1 MRDIIVTS
9 IIVREAQNCDMR
21 HKVTAVSAPSFI
33 ISPS

>member
-21 HKVTAVSAPSFI
+21 HKVISAPSFI